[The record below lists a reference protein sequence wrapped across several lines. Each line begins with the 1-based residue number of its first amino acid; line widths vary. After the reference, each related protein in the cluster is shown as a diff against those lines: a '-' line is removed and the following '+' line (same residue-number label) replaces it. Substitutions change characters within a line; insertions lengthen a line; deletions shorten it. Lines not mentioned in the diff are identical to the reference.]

1 MRKIRIF
8 IAGLAAMAAAA
19 TIGGT
24 WAVWTQRLLAKNEYM
39 TSKYSTFL
47 REEFE
52 SPEDWLPGEETRKA
66 VWVKNESTIPII
78 AKITMNQNWVR
89 REDVTAMVVPPEGG
103 APKEIFLE
111 PRKGEPLPVIFDAED
126 GRQYAAVLN
135 FNKDGVVVLADKRA
149 SEPGLRLD
157 IPEVSSPAEAAG
169 KWLLLSET
177 PNEDGNFTFYY
188 MGEVQPGEETPVL
201 LSSVEMNPQ
210 LETTVTGSYT
220 YYEKEESAVG
230 GYKKITVNTVNSK
243 YGYDCCH
250 FTLGVNMQT
259 VQSTKDAVKTIFKS
273 DEVSEYIAGYI
284 AGSGVFDDSASPVK
298 TLYFRERDGVM
309 SYTPYRTSDGRVEE
323 GNWFM
328 SFTNMIPG
336 GVYKDKLNIENGSFK
351 NYRLYMRIIPRA
363 GQTTIQDELLKKI
376 AMKVYF
382 KDKLIYDGDVTGYH
396 YSGSGNEDMQGLV
409 PLGVYRR
416 GSKDEIRVELVLDP
430 DIGLND
436 DGTYKYAD
444 VLTKVDWEFMV
455 QEVRNGGGGN
465 PPGGGGGGGTTPG
478 GPGDNPEPGVEI
490 PDEPVPLDGVTIEDG
505 DVPLSLLPDPEVPL
519 GFMVPQTGDEF
530 PVVPLAVTVVV
541 SLLLMMGFGFLGFGK
556 KKKAEQ

>member
-1 MRKIRIF
+1 
-8 IAGLAAMAAAA
+8 
-19 TIGGT
+19 
-24 WAVWTQRLLAKNEYM
+24 
-39 TSKYSTFL
+39 
-47 REEFE
+47 
-52 SPEDWLPGEETRKA
+52 
-66 VWVKNESTIPII
+66 
-78 AKITMNQNWVR
+78 
-89 REDVTAMVVPPEGG
+89 
-103 APKEIFLE
+103 
-111 PRKGEPLPVIFDAED
+111 
-126 GRQYAAVLN
+126 
-135 FNKDGVVVLADKRA
+135 
-149 SEPGLRLD
+149 
-157 IPEVSSPAEAAG
+157 
-169 KWLLLSET
+169 
-177 PNEDGNFTFYY
+177 
-188 MGEVQPGEETPVL
+188 MGEVQPGEETPIL

-220 YYEKEESAVG
+220 YYEKEDSAAG

-250 FTLGVNMQT
+250 FTLSVNMQT

-273 DEVSEYIAGYI
+273 DEISEYIAGYI

-309 SYTPYRTSDGRVEE
+309 SYAPYRTSDGQVEE

-328 SFTNMIPG
+328 SFTNMVPG

-351 NYRLYMRIIPRA
+351 NYRLYMRIIPRE

-396 YSGSGNEDMQGLV
+396 YSGSGDEDMQGLV

-416 GSKDEIRVELVLDP
+416 GDKDEIRVELVLDP
-430 DIGLND
+430 DLGLND

-455 QEVRNGGGGN
+455 QEVRNGSGGRPN
-465 PPGGGGGGGTTPG
+465 GGGGGGSNPGG

-490 PDEPVPLDGVTIEDG
+490 PDEPVPLDGVTIDDG

-519 GFMVPQTGDEF
+519 GFMVPQTGDDF

-541 SLLLMMGFGFLGFGK
+541 SLLMMAGFGILGFGK